1 MPWVLAY
8 LMEDGAREGV
18 KVKSFLVAASQKQE
32 TDHFYPKQ
40 FPWQIIFPP
49 PLRYYS
55 R

>member
-1 MPWVLAY
+1 MAHAMVY
-8 LMEDGAREGV
+8 LMEDGEWEGV
-18 KVKSFLVAASQKQE
+18 KITSFLAASQEQE

-49 PLRYYS
+49 PLCYYG